1 MEGTSAL
8 IESIATILWPAIVI
22 IILLSFRKNI
32 QALIKSS
39 ETRKF
44 TFKVG
49 EMELNMDEFSK
60 QQGDMIKDLQA
71 RVNELQ
77 RKVDRKIPMLPEAPA
92 RELPT
97 TEELTFDDR
106 RVGIRRA
113 EDARKTANQLDV
125 ESATLDIDD
134 DISDILWVDDNPKN
148 NAFLIDSLNHQGVKV
163 STAKDTREALDR
175 FSHGSFNC
183 VISDSCRH
191 NGEEMEN
198 CQAGFELASLIREKD
213 DDIRIYIYTDK
224 VDEKMKKKAHKV
236 GANAITASPSELLK
250 LLSD

>member
-1 MEGTSAL
+1 MEGTPAL

-22 IILLSFRKNI
+22 IILLSFRKSI

-44 TFKVG
+44 TFRVG
-49 EMELNMDEFSK
+49 EMELSMDEFSK
-60 QQGDMIKDLQA
+60 QQGDMIKDLQI
-71 RVNELQ
+71 RVNKLQ
-77 RKVDRKIPMLPEAPA
+77 RQIETKSAMLDEAPA
-92 RELPT
+92 EGMPLA
-97 TEELTFDDR
+97 EELAFDDR
-106 RVGIRRA
+106 RVEIRRA
-113 EDARKTANQLDV
+113 EDAHKMPSKLDA
-125 ESATLDIDD
+125 ESVTLDIDD

-163 STAKDTREALDR
+163 STAKDTQEALDR
-175 FSHGSFNC
+175 FEHGSFDC

-191 NGEEMEN
+191 DGKEMEN

-213 DDIRIYIYTDK
+213 DDVRIYIYTDK

-236 GANAITASPSELLK
+236 GADAITASPSELLK